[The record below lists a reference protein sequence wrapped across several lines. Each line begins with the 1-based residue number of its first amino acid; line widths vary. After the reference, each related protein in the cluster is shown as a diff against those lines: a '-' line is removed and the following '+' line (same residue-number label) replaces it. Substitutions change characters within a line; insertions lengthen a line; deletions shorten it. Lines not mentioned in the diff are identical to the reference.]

1 MTPLRQRMIDDMQAR
16 NLSPAT
22 QKNYIHYVYE
32 LAKFFMRSPED
43 LEPGDI
49 KKFQMHLLHER
60 KLSAQS
66 VNQSISAM
74 KFLFNTTLEKNWANQ
89 KFPRV
94 RPPSILPEILSQ
106 NEAVHFFAHVPSM
119 KYRTALM
126 VSYGAGLRVSD
137 TVKLTRAD
145 IDADRMTIRIQQGKG
160 NKDRYAL
167 LSPRVLEII
176 QAWQERLDPNVRWLF
191 PSWMR
196 RDKHISTGALGNACR
211 DARYQSGIAKTITV
225 HTLRHSFA
233 THLLENGTDIRVIQS
248 LLGHKRISTTAHYT
262 RVSNTIMR
270 NTQGPLDLLDMDAG
284 RAKQPGKALK
294 PSKAKR

>member
-1 MTPLRQRMIDDMQAR
+1 
-16 NLSPAT
+16 
-22 QKNYIHYVYE
+22 
-32 LAKFFMRSPED
+32 
-43 LEPGDI
+43 
-49 KKFQMHLLHER
+49 
-60 KLSAQS
+60 
-66 VNQSISAM
+66 M
-74 KFLFNTTLEKNWANQ
+74 KFLFNTTLENNWANQ

-94 RPPSILPEILSQ
+94 RPPETLPEILSQ
-106 NEAVHFFAHVPSM
+106 KEAVHFFAHVPSM

-137 TVKLTRAD
+137 TVKLTRSD

-270 NTQGPLDLLDMDAG
+270 TTQGPLDLLDMDAG

-294 PSKAKR
+294 PAKAKR